1 MLYILIRLHHGYSL
15 YADHRSRK
23 IENELNE
30 TVKILFDKSLKNFDP
45 NNKETYFDFAY
56 DFIRN
61 KNNKTPINES
71 ELLMDFRILIQA
83 SIDTM
88 SYVISSG
95 LLYLIEYK
103 DIQKKLYNE
112 LNAAFKDGKVKLKN
126 LTECPHFRA
135 YVQEVL
141 RFALP
146 VPNGVPRWTIK
157 DIPITFTNKYTNKQ
171 ESYVVPKNSII
182 SLSMHSVNFLDK
194 DKWGNNPNKMNLN
207 NWLINDNNGNILFR
221 KKHDIYPFSVGMRN
235 CVGMSLALRL
245 INMILGT
252 MILKYEFNN
261 VDNKPFKVETIVG
274 HGATPKIKACK
285 IMIKS
290 RQ

>member
-1 MLYILIRLHHGYSL
+1 MHCVNNCSRN
-15 YADHRSRK
+15 AVHRARELEK
-23 IENELNE
+23 ELNE
-30 TVKILFDKSLKNFDP
+30 TVKILFDKSLSNFDA

-88 SYVISSG
+88 SFVIIGG
-95 LLYLIEYK
+95 LLYLIQYK
-103 DIQKKLYNE
+103 DIQTKLYNE
-112 LNAAFKDGKVKLKN
+112 LSIAFKDGKIKLKN
-126 LTECPHFRA
+126 LTKCPYFRA
-135 YVQEVL
+135 YIQEVL
-141 RFALP
+141 RLALP
-146 VPNGVPRWTIK
+146 VPSGVPRWTTK

-171 ESYVVPKNSII
+171 ESYVVPKNSMVSFNMPSIN
-182 SLSMHSVNFLDK
+182 SMDK
-194 DKWGNNPNKMNLN
+194 DKWGTNPNEMNLN

-221 KKHDIYPFSVGMRN
+221 KKHDIYPFSIGMRN

-261 VDNKPFKVETIVG
+261 VDNKPFKVEMEFT
-274 HGATPKIKACK
+274 HGDTPKIKSSK
-285 IMIKS
+285 IIIKH